1 MNTDVTQALASA
13 LRDGGVRA
21 IDLTHPLSS
30 QSPIIELPPPFHNTP
45 GWSLQEVSR
54 YDDRGPWFYWNAF
67 SGSEHMGTHFDA
79 PVHWIT
85 GRDGVSVD
93 QVTPAQL
100 IGPAVVIDGTQQVG
114 SDNDYLLDL
123 DLVKAFESKHG
134 PVPAGGWVLFR
145 TGWASRYTDASEFLL
160 KDDDGHHWPGMT
172 AECARYLA
180 HETEI
185 LGYGVEQVG
194 IDGGAAHGRI
204 RPIRPTTICS
214 ARASSALHSSRI
226 LINCLKPARSSSPH
240 RCESSAVLEALRASL
255 RSWALSDWPDSD
267 LEVT

>member
-194 IDGGAAHGRI
+194 IDGGAAHEQDPPYPAHNYLLGAGKFGLAQLANLDQLPETGAILFAAPLRI
-204 RPIRPTTICS
+204 VGGS
-214 ARASSALHSSRI
+214 GS
-226 LINCLKPARSSSPH
+226 PARI
-240 RCESSAVLEALRASL
+240 VALVGA
-255 RSWALSDWPDSD
+255 
-267 LEVT
+267 